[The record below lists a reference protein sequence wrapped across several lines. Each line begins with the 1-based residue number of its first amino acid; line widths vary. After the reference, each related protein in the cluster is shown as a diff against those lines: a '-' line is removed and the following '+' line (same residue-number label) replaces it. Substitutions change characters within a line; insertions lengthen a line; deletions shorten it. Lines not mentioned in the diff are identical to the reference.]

1 MTAKNTEKIGFELR
15 LELIKVYVWLKVDHK
30 SGYLGSRL
38 NGSILKG
45 QSLELLKLDGL
56 ASLQAYFAV
65 NTSDMI

>member
-30 SGYLGSRL
+30 PGYLGSRL